1 MKKIFDGKIY
11 ELLPK
16 SDGIV
21 FPYQKAVVDE
31 GDIVWYKMFSL
42 ENTIMSDVSETI
54 YWNLKFGSNYNVA
67 VELCKNFVSENYHIT
82 DLINMINEN
91 IEREQ
96 TSIKQN
102 LIKADF
108 VILSI
113 GMNDYTSVEYLSNKN
128 ENLLSLQNDYVRLF
142 EILRKNTKEK
152 IIMIGLYDNTSCNS
166 FSKSLFELNE
176 FLKRE
181 TKIYSIDYIDILKE
195 MKDINNLKCDSVYP
209 TLYGYSLIENK
220 IIAILN

>member
-1 MKKIFDGKIY
+1 MKKIFFVIFVIFSVFSIY
-11 ELLPK
+11 VLNFNEK
-16 SDGIV
+16 KNIV
-21 FPYQKAVVDE
+21 FL
-31 GDIVWYKMFSL
+31 GDYLLKKSSL
-42 ENTIMSDVSETI
+42 FLGDDKE
-54 YWNLKFGSNYNVA
+54 YNYN
-67 VELCKNFVSENYHIT
+67 KNFVSENYHIT

-181 TKIYSIDYIDILKE
+181 TKVYSIDYIDILKE
-195 MKDINNLKCDSVYP
+195 MKDINNLK
-209 TLYGYSLIENK
+209 
-220 IIAILN
+220 

>member
-1 MKKIFDGKIY
+1 MKKIFFVIFVIFSVFSIY
-11 ELLPK
+11 VLNFNEK
-16 SDGIV
+16 KNIV
-21 FPYQKAVVDE
+21 FL
-31 GDIVWYKMFSL
+31 GDYLLKKSFLFL
-42 ENTIMSDVSETI
+42 EDDKE
-54 YWNLKFGSNYNVA
+54 YNYN
-67 VELCKNFVSENYHIT
+67 KNFVFENYHIT

-176 FLKRE
+176 FLKHE

-220 IIAILN
+220 IIAILNS